1 MWWIVPLTAAY
12 ALVAAFSVRFR
23 RRYRRIVNAPVT
35 LRPPDEELTLYEV
48 AYLGFRHRQVART
61 ALAAMALSGRLEAK
75 DEVLTITDPVPRD
88 DIEAE
93 VVKVMGLAP
102 RRESWE
108 RMHRFDKS
116 AVINAVGDR
125 LAGQGLIGS
134 PTLHGAAERARG
146 HLVGILNLAWIL
158 GAVAT
163 GLAVPEPGSCLVPI
177 GATLLLL
184 VVGMWRLNPEPYRSS
199 SLTDAGPAA
208 LKDHEARHPCWA
220 PRSHDDLSDE
230 DAVLLGIVARRGSF
244 RDRLV
249 PLDRAVDRPVSHRM
263 TEDIREAPGLGG
275 GI

>member
-125 LAGQGLIGS
+125 LAAQGLIDS
-134 PTLHGAAERARG
+134 PPCTARPSG
-146 HLVGILNLAWIL
+146 
-158 GAVAT
+158 
-163 GLAVPEPGSCLVPI
+163 P
-177 GATLLLL
+177 
-184 VVGMWRLNPEPYRSS
+184 VVTSS
-199 SLTDAGPAA
+199 AS
-208 LKDHEARHPCWA
+208 
-220 PRSHDDLSDE
+220 
-230 DAVLLGIVARRGSF
+230 
-244 RDRLV
+244 
-249 PLDRAVDRPVSHRM
+249 
-263 TEDIREAPGLGG
+263 
-275 GI
+275 